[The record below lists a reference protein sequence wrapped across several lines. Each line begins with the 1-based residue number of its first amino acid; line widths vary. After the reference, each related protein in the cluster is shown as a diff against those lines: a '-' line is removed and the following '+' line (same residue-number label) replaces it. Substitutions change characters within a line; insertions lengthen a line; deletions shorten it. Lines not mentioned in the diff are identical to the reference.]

1 MAKVLIVEDSS
12 VQALLL
18 QQMLEQHGLDVRH
31 APDGQS
37 GIDMTRHWLPDV
49 VVLDVKM
56 PHVDGFEVCRR
67 LQEDNRTSHIP
78 IIMLTVYNDRL
89 ALRQSIYLGAVEFIP
104 KDDFANAVLLETLR
118 QLYILTEPQGE
129 E

>member
-12 VQALLL
+12 IQALAL
-18 QQMLEQHGLDVRH
+18 QRVLERHGLDVRH
-31 APDGQS
+31 ALDGQS
-37 GIDMTRHWLPDV
+37 GIDMTRYWLPDA

-56 PHVDGFEVCRR
+56 PRIDGFEVCRR

-78 IIMLTVYNDRL
+78 IIMLTAHDDQL

-104 KDDFANAVLLETLR
+104 KDDFANATLLETLR
-118 QLYILTEPQGE
+118 QLDILIEHRGDE
-129 E
+129 

>member
-1 MAKVLIVEDSS
+1 MAKVLVVEDSL
-12 VQALLL
+12 VQAMLL

-37 GIDMTRHWLPDV
+37 GIDMSRHWLPDV

-78 IIMLTVYNDRL
+78 IIMLTAHNDQL

-118 QLYILTEPQGE
+118 QLHILTEPQGAG
-129 E
+129 

>member
-1 MAKVLIVEDSS
+1 MAKVLVVEDSL
-12 VQALLL
+12 VQARLL

-37 GIDMTRHWLPDV
+37 GIDMTRLWLPDV

-56 PHVDGFEVCRR
+56 PHIDGFEVCRR

-78 IIMLTVYNDRL
+78 IIMLTVHNDHL

-118 QLYILTEPQGE
+118 QLHILTDPRCAE
-129 E
+129 

>member
-1 MAKVLIVEDSS
+1 MAKVLVVEDSL
-12 VQALLL
+12 VQALVL
-18 QQMLEQHGLDVRH
+18 QQMLEHHGLDVRH
-31 APDGQS
+31 APDGQT
-37 GIDMTRHWLPDV
+37 GLDMARHWLPDA

-56 PHVDGFEVCRR
+56 PRLDGFEVCRR

-78 IIMLTVYNDRL
+78 IIMLTRYADHP

-104 KDDFANAVLLETLR
+104 KDDFANTVLLEVLR
-118 QLYILTEPQGE
+118 QLQVLTKFQGE